1 MQYIMTFLHKLSYI
15 LFIYEDTYLIS
26 VVHYSFD
33 FSLSIGNCSLL
44 FLMEIVYLCQLF
56 LSNIFYSFISI
67 LSLLH
72 KERFPFVL
80 KVIHQYENVQRCI
93 DLSKMI
99 QEKDFSQVLSIKII
113 GIMIYS
119 YSEIK
124 FVKDIYLLRIYNVAI
139 FVMCTHYTLGLD

>member
-1 MQYIMTFLHKLSYI
+1 
-15 LFIYEDTYLIS
+15 
-26 VVHYSFD
+26 
-33 FSLSIGNCSLL
+33 
-44 FLMEIVYLCQLF
+44 
-56 LSNIFYSFISI
+56 
-67 LSLLH
+67 
-72 KERFPFVL
+72 
-80 KVIHQYENVQRCI
+80 
-93 DLSKMI
+93 MI